1 MYGDSRGIACKS
13 LQKIEVGWL
22 LAWRLTRKGILMEE
36 KKVDAVVPDATLLG
50 VAQPTS
56 GAATLAPSN
65 AAPTGPVHCPYRRTT
80 DLLQRLAPNKM
91 RIGFFIGAGCSL
103 SVQGADGMPLIP
115 EIAGL
120 TKQVKSYL
128 DNDAILKEVAQ
139 TAWSRVTA
147 RSISTPTVEDV
158 LGHIRTL
165 KSICGTGDDGKI
177 DGFSADILEKLDIA
191 ICEQVRNIVSKP
203 LPTSDTPY
211 HVLASWIQA
220 IPRDRPVEIFTTNY
234 DLSLEQALEEQLV
247 PYFDGFVGSDSA
259 FLDLDSMAEDDL
271 PSRWVRLWKIHG
283 SINWWMTAKQ
293 KIRRSRDK
301 VEGEQLLIYP
311 SHLKYDQSR
320 QMPYYAMLD
329 RLRVFLRSDQCVL
342 ITCGYSFGDEH
353 INAVLAQGLSGNPN
367 AACLGMIFND
377 RKNAPKGVELAKR
390 HANLTLLAADGGV
403 VGTISRAWDSKVKVE
418 NPAYAISVATDLPGS
433 RTTSPADRCKWLLG
447 DFAALGRL
455 LAHQLSSRDVE
466 QKVSD
471 AP

>member
-1 MYGDSRGIACKS
+1 MK
-13 LQKIEVGWL
+13 
-22 LAWRLTRKGILMEE
+22 E
-36 KKVDAVVPDATLLG
+36 KKADAAAPN
-50 VAQPTS
+50 
-56 GAATLAPSN
+56 ATLAPAAQPTTGAAASAPSP

-91 RIGFFIGAGCSL
+91 RVGFFIGAGCSL
-103 SVQGADGMPLIP
+103 SVQGADGNPLIP

-120 TKQVKSYL
+120 TKQVKGYL
-128 DNDAILKEVAQ
+128 DNDATLKAVAQ
-139 TAWSRVTA
+139 TAWDRVAA
-147 RSISTPTVEDV
+147 RGIPTPTVEDM
-158 LGHIRTL
+158 LSHIRTL
-165 KSICGTGDDGKI
+165 QSLCGKGEKGEI
-177 DGFSADILEKLDIA
+177 DGFSADILDKLDLT
-191 ICEQVRNIVSKP
+191 ICEQVRKIVSKP

-271 PSRWVRLWKIHG
+271 PPRWARLWKIHG

-293 KIRRSRDK
+293 RIRRSRDK

-342 ITCGYSFGDEH
+342 LTCGYSFGDEH
-353 INAVLAQGLSGNPN
+353 INAIIAQGLSGNSN

-377 RKNAPKGVELAKR
+377 RDNVPKGVDLAKR

-403 VGTISRAWDSKVKVE
+403 VGTIDRAWDSIVKDE
-418 NPAYAISVATDLPGS
+418 NPAYPIAVATDLPAS
-433 RTTSPADRCKWLLG
+433 RTAAPADRCKWLLG

-455 LAHQLSSRDVE
+455 LAYQLSSRDIE
-466 QKVSD
+466 QGVSD
-471 AP
+471 AR

>member
-1 MYGDSRGIACKS
+1 MET
-13 LQKIEVGWL
+13 KITDTSEL
-22 LAWRLTRKGILMEE
+22 NTTLA
-36 KKVDAVVPDATLLG
+36 V
-50 VAQPTS
+50 VAQPTT
-56 GAATLAPSN
+56 GAATSAQIPL
-65 AAPTGPVHCPYRRTT
+65 APTGSVHCPYRRTT

-91 RIGFFIGAGCSL
+91 RVGFFIGAGCSL
-103 SVQGADGMPLIP
+103 SVQDADGNPLIP
-115 EIAGL
+115 EISGL
-120 TKQVKSYL
+120 TKQVKDYL
-128 DNDAILKEVAQ
+128 DNDNKLKAVAQ
-139 TAWSRVTA
+139 TAWDRLTA
-147 RSISTPTVEDV
+147 RAIPTPTVEDV
-158 LGHIRTL
+158 LSHIRTL
-165 KSICGTGDDGKI
+165 KSLCGKGAKDEI
-177 DGFSADILEKLDIA
+177 DGFSAESLDDLDLA
-191 ICEQVRNIVSKP
+191 ICEQIRNIVSKP

-271 PSRWVRLWKIHG
+271 PPRWARLWKIHG

-301 VEGEQLLIYP
+301 IQGEQLLIYP

-329 RLRVFLRSDQCVL
+329 RLRVFLRSGQCVL
-342 ITCGYSFGDEH
+342 LTCGYSFGDEH
-353 INAVLAQGLSGNPN
+353 INAIIAQGLSGNPN
-367 AACLGMIFND
+367 AACLGMIFSD
-377 RKNAPKGVELAKR
+377 RNKVPKGVELAKC

-403 VGTISRAWDSKVKVE
+403 VGTLDRAWARESIVKDG
-418 NPAYAISVATDLPGS
+418 NPAYQIAVATDLPDSLSMVSENG
-433 RTTSPADRCKWLLG
+433 CKWLLG

-455 LAHQLSSRDVE
+455 LAHQLSTRNFEHGGSY
-466 QKVSD
+466 